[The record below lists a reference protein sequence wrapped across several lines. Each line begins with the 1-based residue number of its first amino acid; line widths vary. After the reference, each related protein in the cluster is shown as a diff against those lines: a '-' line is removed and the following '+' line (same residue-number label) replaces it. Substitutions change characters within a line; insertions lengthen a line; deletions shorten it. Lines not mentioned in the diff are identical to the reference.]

1 MYNKARPINLSSLIL
16 DLNHVFSKRREEKL
30 LSAVA
35 IDIGRVIRILINKE
49 NTGK

>member
-1 MYNKARPINLSSLIL
+1 MYNKARPVNLSWLIL
-16 DLNHVFSKRREEKL
+16 DLHHVFSKRKEEKL

-35 IDIGRVIRILINKE
+35 IDIGRVIRTLINKE

>member
-1 MYNKARPINLSSLIL
+1 MYNLSSRIL
-16 DLNHVFSKRREEKL
+16 DLNHIFSKLREEKL

-35 IDIGRVIRILINKE
+35 TDIGRVIRILINKD